1 MRRSSVWLF
10 LCLLSFSGSAAAQTP
25 VAGKALSVRGPVE
38 WEHPAWSDVV
48 PNQVL
53 DVGTHVRT
61 GDAGRAVILLVDE
74 TQLKINADTD
84 LRLTSVKAP
93 TTLFQRVA
101 QTAGRSQE
109 SVMAVSKGQVWL
121 RATTN
126 KPTDVKITTPA
137 VTAAIRGTEFDL
149 RVGPDGE
156 SIITVL
162 DGSVDMSNAQG
173 AVLVM
178 SGEQG
183 RALPGQAP
191 TKTLLVNPLDAVQW
205 TITYVGAVSPRDY
218 PVRFATVAAARAAAA
233 QPGLAGVA
241 LAEARHDAGDRDG
254 ALQAVANINTPDASA
269 IRGWI
274 LLEQHQSAEALVEL
288 DRVLPPTPRS
298 ALGRALALSQLG
310 RYEAAS
316 QALQGSTDPG
326 AIVQRAQMNLLGG
339 DPLAAQATL
348 EALPPS
354 SDAYGAAQA
363 LLLTVHLV
371 QNRKDEAR
379 QAAERA
385 VASHPDQPSAYLA
398 LSLVEQ
404 SFFDLPAAIGAAER
418 ARALAPGFAQADVQL
433 ATLLFGTGET
443 GRAYDLMQ
451 QVVARA
457 PGEAT
462 AESTLG
468 FILLSRARETDAR
481 AALDESIR
489 LDSTQGEP
497 HLGLGILEMRQGHLE
512 DAVSQF
518 LEAAILDPRR
528 SLYQSYLASA
538 LYDLRRFNEAFG
550 ALTTAERLDPR
561 DPTPHLYAGLFLKD
575 LNRPVEAIHE
585 IDESIRLNN
594 GRAVYRSRF
603 LLDGDTAAGNVHLA
617 NAYDSL
623 GLAAWANEAAI
634 NSATADPTN
643 SASHLLLGD
652 TFLRLDD
659 RAQAGASELLVARML
674 QPVNLNAFNSF
685 NSYTTL
691 YSKPQVNWYA
701 EGTGASFTTEDVFL
715 KSYGGNARAAY
726 VGSVSY
732 DASNGFQLSNGDS
745 RAVFGSVASKL
756 SLNRDTDFLLGVGRE
771 RVRGGLLDDTA
782 LVSDVNHSIDRED
795 LTTSFFEAGVH
806 RRLRPGSELLVH
818 FNVASEHSLETT
830 SYGSVTDVSKEW
842 SAQVSHILAI
852 GRVQIRYGAEY
863 FRGHQAGSHQLH
875 LDAPGHDSPAYIDH
889 PFDPEPPVSFAQAYT
904 HVTWPIFSKLTVT
917 GGLNYDDS
925 PHDNEFYDTHHRLQ
939 KRSPQGGLLFRP
951 TQSTTVRA
959 IYIEGVQTHEKERL
973 APTHVFGFPVQANNL
988 RYTATS
994 ETGLSVDQ
1002 RLGTRTFTRV
1012 TWYRRPEHIPY
1023 AYEKDNHSEFVGTY
1037 EGVDRGLSAAFERIL
1052 SRRLTVTALYEFRHE
1067 DHLLVFDD
1075 ERQGSVLVSYVA
1087 PTGLQIFLRENYLR
1101 QRGTFTEFDE
1111 TYSGPFSTNVP
1122 TTDLSARWDLPRKRG
1137 FVGFSVTDVTENRYQ
1152 FLRNPLSEEHRV
1164 PVREA
1169 LLTFGVYF

>member
-1 MRRSSVWLF
+1 MRNRSLWLF
-10 LCLLSFSGSAAAQTP
+10 VCLVSFPASARAQAQ

-38 WEHPAWSDVV
+38 WEHPAWSSVV
-48 PNQVL
+48 PNQML

-84 LRLTSVKAP
+84 LRLSSVKAP

-101 QTAGRSQE
+101 DTAGRSQE

-121 RATTN
+121 RATTS

-162 DGSVDMSNAQG
+162 DGAVDMSNPQG
-173 AVLVM
+173 AVLVN

-183 RALPGQAP
+183 RALIGQAP

-218 PVRFATVAAARAAAA
+218 PVRFQSVAAARAAAA
-233 QPGLAGVA
+233 QPGLAGVP
-241 LAEARHDAGDRDG
+241 LAEARHDAGDLDG
-254 ALQAVANINTPDASA
+254 ALQAVTGLATPDASA

-274 LLEQHQSAEALVEL
+274 LLEGHRPAEALAEL
-288 DRVLPPTPRS
+288 DRVQPPTPRS

-310 RYEAAS
+310 RYDAAS
-316 QALQGSTDPG
+316 QALQDSTDPG

-348 EALPPS
+348 EALPES
-354 SDAYGAAQA
+354 SEAYGAAQA
-363 LLLTVHLV
+363 LLSTVHLV

-385 VASHPDQPSAYLA
+385 VASRPDQPSAYLA

-404 SFFDLPAAIGAAER
+404 SFFDLPAAITAAER

-443 GRAYDLMQ
+443 GRAYQLVQ

-462 AESTLG
+462 AQSTLG
-468 FILLSRARETDAR
+468 FILLSRAREAEAR

-497 HLGLGILEMRQGHLE
+497 HLGLGILEMRQGRLE

-538 LYDLRRFNEAFG
+538 LYDLRRFDAAFG
-550 ALTTAERLDPR
+550 ALNKAERLDPR

-585 IDESIRLNN
+585 IDESIRLND

-634 NSATADPTN
+634 NSATADPTS

-652 TFLRLDD
+652 TFLRLDE
-659 RAQAGASELLVARML
+659 REQAGESELLVARML

-715 KSYGGNARAAY
+715 KSYGGNSRVAY
-726 VGSVSY
+726 IGSVSY
-732 DASNGFQLSNGDS
+732 DASDGFQISNGDS
-745 RAVFGSVASKL
+745 RAVFGSASSKI
-756 SLNRDTDFLLGVGRE
+756 SLNRDTDVLLSAGRE
-771 RVRGGLLDDTA
+771 RDRGGLQDDTA
-782 LVSDVNHSIDRED
+782 LVSDVNHSVDRED
-795 LTTSFFEAGVH
+795 ITTNSFEAGLH
-806 RRLRPGSELLVH
+806 RRLRPGSELLMHVN
-818 FNVASEHSLETT
+818 FSREHALETT

-842 SAQVSHILAI
+842 SAQVSHILEI
-852 GRVQIRYGAEY
+852 GRVQVRYGAEY
-863 FRGHQAGSHQLH
+863 FRGHKAGSHQIH
-875 LDAPGHDSPAYIDH
+875 LDSPGHDSPPYVDH
-889 PFDPEPPVSFAQAYT
+889 AFEPEPSAEFVQAYS
-904 HVTWPIFSKLTVT
+904 HVTWPVLSKLTVT
-917 GGLNYDDS
+917 GGVNYDAS

-939 KRSPQGGLLFRP
+939 TWSPQAGLLLRP
-951 TQSTTVRA
+951 THSTTVRA

-973 APTHVFGFPVQANNL
+973 APTHLFGFPVQANNL

-1002 RLGTRTFTRV
+1002 RLGARTFARV

-1023 AYEKDNHSEFVGTY
+1023 AYEQDNHSEFVGTY
-1037 EGVDRGLSAAFERIL
+1037 QGVDRGLSAAFERIL
-1052 SRRLTVTALYEFRHE
+1052 SRRFTVTALYEFRHE

-1075 ERQGSVLVSYVA
+1075 ERQGSALVSYVA
-1087 PTGLQIFLRENYLR
+1087 PTGLQIFLRESYLR
-1101 QRGTFTEFDE
+1101 QRGTFTEFDQ
-1111 TYSGPFSTNVP
+1111 TYTGPFSTNVP
-1122 TTDLSARWDLPRKRG
+1122 TTDLSVRWDFPRKRG
-1137 FVGFSVTDVTENRYQ
+1137 FVAFSVTDLTQKRYQ
-1152 FLRNPLSEEHRV
+1152 FLRNPLSEQHRV
-1164 PVREA
+1164 PAREA
-1169 LLTFGVYF
+1169 LLTVGAYF